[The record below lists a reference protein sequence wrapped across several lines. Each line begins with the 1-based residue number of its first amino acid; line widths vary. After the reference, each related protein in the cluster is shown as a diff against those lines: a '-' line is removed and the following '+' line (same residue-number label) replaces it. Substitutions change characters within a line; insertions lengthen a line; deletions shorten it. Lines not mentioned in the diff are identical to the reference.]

1 MGITFVI
8 NFETMTYVQAL
19 LGGVLCLI
27 GYNAYRFAK
36 SVTHKLKHIIMTQAE
51 LATALGDISTQ
62 FQKGIDEVV
71 AAVAASGQTTPDVDA
86 AVAKLRAAAQT
97 LDDINPDAPAPT
109 P

>member
-1 MGITFVI
+1 MGEKIP
-8 NFETMTYVQAL
+8 
-19 LGGVLCLI
+19 LI
-27 GYNAYRFAK
+27 IAILVSAYGILRIMWIGIKFLK

-51 LATALGDISTQ
+51 LATALGDISAQ